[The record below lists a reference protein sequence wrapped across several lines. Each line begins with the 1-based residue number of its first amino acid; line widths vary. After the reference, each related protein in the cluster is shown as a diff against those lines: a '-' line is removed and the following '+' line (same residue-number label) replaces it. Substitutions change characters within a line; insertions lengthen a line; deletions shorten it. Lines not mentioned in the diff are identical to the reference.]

1 MEADSGSPALP
12 GGEAQAGLEKEYAL
26 EAFDHREGYCR
37 KLGHYVRFSYCRRRH
52 EDFGPS
58 GSPAAPPPDGQA
70 APLPCGRVAD
80 CWFERLPVEA
90 YLRSNYT
97 AEELKM
103 ILAPPP
109 AKLDSIL
116 EILARLK
123 AEAGT

>member
-1 MEADSGSPALP
+1 VEAGSGSPALP
-12 GGEAQAGLEKEYAL
+12 GGEAHAGLEEEYAL

-37 KLGHYVRFSYCRRRH
+37 KLGHYVRFSYCRRRP
-52 EDFGPS
+52 EDFGPPR
-58 GSPAAPPPDGQA
+58 GEA

-90 YLRSNYT
+90 YLRSNYS

-123 AEAGT
+123 AEAGS